1 MKQPD
6 SLHTVIIVLALSYF
20 PHVLWLPAWVS
31 VFCFSLWAIRFL
43 AAVRRWKAPGRLYLY
58 GLTLLAL
65 AGVALFGGGTF
76 YGREA
81 GASLLALMLA
91 VKPFEIRT
99 YRDRMISLFLALFL
113 LFTTLLFTQ
122 SLFLGIYLLISL
134 MVIATALMLVNQPQ
148 PRLFVSGSQAL
159 LLCLQALPLAAI
171 FFVLFPRL
179 PGALI
184 GLRNA
189 DSVSITGLSET
200 LSPGSLSELVQSDAI
215 AFRAEFTDPP
225 PDNRHLYWRAAVLW
239 DFNGTTWTRG
249 GASQQRHP
257 DVPFKETQTT
267 YTVALEPTGTAMLP
281 ALDIPLEA
289 PPQAALF
296 SDWTLKAH
304 EKIQDKTNYR
314 MRSSLNFSLPP
325 PDTFQIE
332 RGLALDTAR
341 NPRTQAL
348 MASMTADSPGPAALV
363 QQVLQYFRQQGF
375 AYTLSP
381 PMLRSRDSVDE
392 FLFRTRRGYCSHYA
406 QALTWMMRC
415 AGVPAR
421 IVVGYQ
427 GGEQNPLGDYLIVR
441 QSDAHAW
448 VELALPG
455 QGWTRVDP
463 TQAVAPDRIASGMQQ
478 FLTRTGEGSLFMID
492 DDHWL
497 MQIGHSLQLSWD
509 ALNYHWYTWV
519 VDYTLAKQNR
529 LLSRLHFGENIWRS
543 LDTVILIMTA
553 SALLFVLASALLIL
567 PARSAGP
574 DAVKHIY
581 SRFLKKLQK
590 YGLDVPSH
598 EGPRDQAQRIAR
610 RFPHRKA
617 DIKTIS
623 DMYIQL
629 RYADVQ
635 DKHLLRQF
643 RKRIRAFDKH

>member
-6 SLHTVIIVLALSYF
+6 SLHTVIIVLVLSYF

-43 AAVRRWKAPGRLYLY
+43 AAVRHWKPPGRLYLY

-65 AGVALFGGGTF
+65 AGVALFGGGAF

-91 VKPFEIRT
+91 VKPFEIRI

-122 SLFLGIYLLISL
+122 SLFLGLYLLICL
-134 MVIATALMLVNQPQ
+134 MLISTALMLVNQPR
-148 PRLFVSGSQAL
+148 PRLFASGSQAL
-159 LLCLQALPLAAI
+159 LLCLQALPPAAI

-184 GLRNA
+184 GLRNT

-225 PDNRHLYWRAAVLW
+225 PEHRHLYWRAAVLW

-249 GASQQRHP
+249 TPSRQRHP
-257 DVPFKETQTT
+257 DPPFKETQTIYSLT
-267 YTVALEPTGTAMLP
+267 LEPTGNTMLP

-296 SDWTLKAH
+296 SDWTLKAR
-304 EKIQDKTNYR
+304 EKIQDKTHYR
-314 MRSSLNFSLPP
+314 MRSGLNFSQPQ
-325 PDTFQIE
+325 PDPSHIQ
-332 RGLALDTAR
+332 RGLALDTAL

-348 MASMTADSPGPAALV
+348 MASLSADSPDPAGLV
-363 QQVLQYFRQQGF
+363 QQALQYFQQQGF
-375 AYTLSP
+375 SYTLSP
-381 PMLRSRDSVDE
+381 PRLRSRDSVDE
-392 FLFRTRRGYCSHYA
+392 FLFRTRRGYCSHFA

-415 AGVPAR
+415 AGIPAR
-421 IVVGYQ
+421 IAVGYQ
-427 GGEQNPLGDYLIVR
+427 GGEQNPMGDYLLVR

-448 VELALPG
+448 VEVALPG

-463 TQAVAPDRIASGMQQ
+463 TRTVAPDRIASGMQQ
-478 FLTRTGEGSLFMID
+478 FLTRSGEGSLFMID

-497 MQIGHSLQLSWD
+497 MRFGHNLQLSWD

-529 LLSRLHFGENIWRS
+529 LFSRLHFGENIWRS
-543 LDTVILIMTA
+543 LDTVIVIMTV
-553 SALLFVLASALLIL
+553 SSLLFVLASALLIL

-590 YGLDVPSH
+590 SGIEVPSH
-598 EGPRDQAQRIAR
+598 QGPRDQAERIAR
-610 RFPHRKA
+610 RLPHRKA
-617 DIKTIS
+617 DIKGIS

-643 RKRIRAFDKH
+643 KKRIRAFDKH